1 MKKLNTIMAGLAC
14 LVLFCAAR
22 MSVLAA
28 GDAVVMEHATDEQG
42 VVLYVKGLP
51 ENYEE
56 ATYQIGTTEAAVES
70 IQPLTKSE
78 EPLRTLILWDNS
90 LSVMK
95 KYGTEIKEILID
107 IVANRAPGEE
117 FAIASIDSEVTYLTD
132 FTGDYTTLK
141 QIVESV
147 EGEDKDAY
155 IIENVYEAILTLNNI
170 QDCGYKR
177 IILISDGMDDTEI
190 GYSKAELDALIAQTP
205 YPIYTIGVLSKGGE
219 TRVQDMFALSRT
231 TNAAYYYLNEIED
244 PMSVVQGFS
253 DDYSLMQVKATV
265 PGEMQDGSTQNSQL
279 TVKSG
284 ADSYTVTSQVTLPFV
299 KKTEAETEETI
310 TEETVETVEETTAE
324 TEPMETEAAA
334 SRGVVLFGREIPL
347 TVLIIAAVVLVV
359 VIIIVVAII
368 ICSRKKPKAAG
379 NDYARL
385 DQQIKN
391 ERYDAPA
398 PQKPTPVAQM
408 QENGNHTVLLAGAMG
423 QSGQSS
429 MGQNQEKGTEIAMV
443 SITDPMKTYRC
454 RVTEKITIGR
464 KPESSDLVIEDPA
477 VSGRHCE
484 LGISGGKFYLK
495 DLGSSNGTYIN
506 GYKIGE
512 NVMTEVKTGCIV
524 RLGNQDYRLEIG

>member
-22 MSVLAA
+22 MPVLAA

-42 VVLYVKGLP
+42 VVLYVRGLP
-51 ENYEE
+51 ESYEE
-56 ATYQIGTTEAAVES
+56 ATYQVGTTEAAVES
-70 IQPLTKSE
+70 IQPLTKAE

-95 KYGTEIKEILID
+95 KYGAEVKDILID

-155 IIENVYEAILTLNNI
+155 IIQNVYEAILALNNI

-205 YPIYTIGVLSKGGE
+205 YPVYTIGVLSKGGE

-244 PMSVVQGFS
+244 PMTVVQGFS

-265 PGEMQDGSTQNSQL
+265 PGELQDGSTQNSQL

-299 KKTEAETEETI
+299 KKTEETV

-324 TEPMETEAAA
+324 TEPVETEAAA

-359 VIIIVVAII
+359 VIIIVAAII
-368 ICSRKKPKAAG
+368 ICSRKKPKAEG

-391 ERYDAPA
+391 ERYDAPV
-398 PQKPTPVAQM
+398 PQKPAPNVRM
-408 QENGNHTVLLAGAMG
+408 PENGNHTVLLAGAMG
-423 QSGQSS
+423 QSGQS
-429 MGQNQEKGTEIAMV
+429 GRNQASENGTEITMV
-443 SITDPMKTYRC
+443 SIADPMKIYRC
-454 RVTEKITIGR
+454 RVSGKIIIGR
-464 KPESSDLVIEDPA
+464 KPENSDLVIEDPA

-484 LGISGGKFYLK
+484 LGISGEKFYLK

-506 GYKIGE
+506 GYKINA
-512 NVMTEVKTGCIV
+512 NVMTEIKTGCIV
-524 RLGNQDYRLEIG
+524 RLGNQDYRVEIG